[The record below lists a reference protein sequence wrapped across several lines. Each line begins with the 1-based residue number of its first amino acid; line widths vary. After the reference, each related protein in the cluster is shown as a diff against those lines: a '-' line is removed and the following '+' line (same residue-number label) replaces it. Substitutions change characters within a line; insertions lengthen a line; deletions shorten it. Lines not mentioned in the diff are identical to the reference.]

1 LQLIANCTALTA
13 AKKKKETTCQPDIDA
28 FSHQL
33 LKATED

>member
-13 AKKKKETTCQPDIDA
+13 AKKKETTCQPDIDA